1 MITLAAALLLSASF
15 ISVQVGSFSEEQ
27 RALSVIDDLRTNG
40 YDAYFLRAPSLEEG
54 VSTYK
59 VRVGKYEDS
68 TKARA
73 DADKIRKLG
82 FSGAFPTPTDRA
94 ETQNLSSDI
103 VQLVIALGK
112 VNPGAIKPEDGDGLG
127 KRLADY
133 TRNYLVLYLL
143 DAGFDP
149 GARVTDLAVW
159 DTNPDNQPE
168 IFAVVDGT
176 RAWALFWQK
185 AQSRY
190 ALAEMEKGQKV
201 SIGTVWD
208 LAPGPEKFIAI
219 QYERGGDLYLE
230 RGYGIYRWD
239 QANQTYAQ
247 VGRLPLEITDKGVDG
262 GIAEPH
268 KRSVDVK
275 DVDTDRDREL
285 LVTHTVGSRSHVDVW
300 DWANGRL
307 DRVDRSEWFEKVLA
321 SRGSDTDAADGLFGL
336 GIDRGLADDLKGAQQ
351 VFQLLVSKYPSF
363 AVAARAQEA
372 IQQIGDR
379 QRQAEALNQTGF
391 DEIKAGAPDLA
402 AQDLTAAAALD
413 PGNPRIHYN
422 LAVARNASGDTLGA
436 LRALARAVELD
447 KAGTLEIRKKAKAD
461 PALGTLHA
469 LRQFEE
475 IVQ

>member
-1 MITLAAALLLSASF
+1 MSLFAATLLSASF
-15 ISVQVGSFSEEQ
+15 VSVQVGSFSEEP
-27 RALSVIDDLRTNG
+27 RALSVIDELRRNG
-40 YDAYFLRAPSLEEG
+40 HDAYFLRVPSIEDG

-59 VRVGKYEDS
+59 VRVGKYEDN
-68 TKARA
+68 TKARG
-73 DADKIRKLG
+73 DQEKIKKLG
-82 FSGAFPTPTDRA
+82 FAGAFLTQTDRA
-94 ETQNLSSDI
+94 ETQHLSSDI

-112 VNPGAIKPEDGDGLG
+112 VNPGVVKPEDGDGLG
-127 KRLADY
+127 KRLTDY

-149 GARVTDLAVW
+149 GARVTEVAVW

-190 ALAEMEKGQKV
+190 ALAEMEKAQKV

-230 RGYGIYRWD
+230 NGYGIYRWD
-239 QANQTYAQ
+239 QANQTYAM
-247 VGRLPLEITDKGVDG
+247 VGRLPLQITDKGLDG
-262 GIAEPH
+262 GIAEPQ
-268 KRSVDVK
+268 KRTVEVK

-321 SRGSDTDAADGLFGL
+321 AHANDGDAADGLFGL

-351 VFQLLVSKYPSF
+351 VFQLLVSKYPTF
-363 AVAARAQEA
+363 PVAARAQEA
-372 IQQIGDR
+372 IQQIGER
-379 QRQAEALNQTGF
+379 QKQAEALNQTGF

-402 AQDLTAAAALD
+402 AQDLTAAVSLD
-413 PGNPRIHYN
+413 PGNARIHYN
-422 LAVARNASGDTLGA
+422 LAVARTAAGDTLGA
-436 LRALARAVELD
+436 LRALSRAVELD
-447 KAGTLEIRKKAKAD
+447 KADTLKIREKARTDSDLA
-461 PALGTLHA
+461 A
-469 LRQFEE
+469 LRALPEFKE
-475 IVQ
+475 IVP